1 MRRAALTLF
10 AGLFALAG
18 QAQVAPLP
26 ASAEAPY
33 FQPGKIRVLIL
44 SGRNNHDWRTTT
56 PFLQRILEA
65 TGRFDVRV
73 TEEPAGL
80 TAAALRPYDVLIS
93 DYCGPRWGVTAEQ
106 AVAAFVRSG
115 KGLAAVHGASY
126 AFGDMPVLGPGHRPI
141 GLVQPAWPEWA
152 AMLGGSW
159 TAAEPRTAHAAR
171 HLFDVQWRDSAHPIA
186 AGLGSTFRVSD
197 ELYHTH
203 RMQPGVHVLATAF
216 DAPDNG
222 GTGRDEP
229 LLWTNQF
236 GDGRVFYTALG
247 HDVAAMGAPGFVVS
261 FARGV
266 EWAATSKV
274 TLPAAISL
282 DPKDADALRL
292 LLVTGGHPHEQSFY
306 AVLDGR
312 RDMRVDVNPHPSAF
326 NGDLVKAYDVI
337 VLYDFVQDVPE
348 AQRKNL
354 QTFLESG
361 KGLVVLHHAIA
372 DFQNWPWWWQEV
384 VGGRYL
390 LQDEPTA
397 KASTYLHDQD
407 IDVTPVGQH
416 PIVKGLPPMYI
427 HDETYKGMWRAPG
440 LEILL
445 TTNHPTSDPPLAWIG
460 PWKKSRVVYIQLG
473 HGREAHENPWY
484 RELVARAVR
493 WSAGR

>member
-1 MRRAALTLF
+1 M
-10 AGLFALAG
+10 GLLATAS
-18 QAQVAPLP
+18 QAQVSIPFAH
-26 ASAEAPY
+26 AEDHY
-33 FQPGKIRVLIL
+33 FQPGKIHVLIL

-56 PFLQRILEA
+56 PFLKRILEA
-65 TGRFDVRV
+65 TGLFDVRV
-73 TEEPAGL
+73 TEEPA
-80 TAAALRPYDVLIS
+80 ALNHDALQYYQVLVS

-106 AVAAFVRSG
+106 AVADFVRSG
-115 KGLAAVHGASY
+115 KGLVAVHGASY
-126 AFGDMPVLGPGHRPI
+126 AFGDMPVLGPGHQPI
-141 GLVQPAWPEWA
+141 GLLQPPWPEWA
-152 AMLGGSW
+152 AMIGGSW
-159 TAAEPRTAHAAR
+159 SAAEPKTGHAPR
-171 HLFDVQWRDSAHPIA
+171 HLFDVRWTDPTHPIA
-186 AGLGSTFRVSD
+186 AGLGPEFQISAPTFRVSD
-197 ELYHTH
+197 ELYHTQ

-216 DAPDNG
+216 DDPANG

-229 LLWTNQF
+229 LLWTNRF

-247 HDVAAMGAPGFVVS
+247 HDVAAMSAAGFVVS

-282 DPKDADALRL
+282 DPKDHDALRV

-312 RDMRVDVNPHPSAF
+312 RDMRVDVNPHPVAF
-326 NGDLVKAYDVI
+326 NGNLVKDYDVI
-337 VLYDFVQDVPE
+337 VLYDLVQEVPE

-372 DFQNWPWWWQEV
+372 DFQDWPWWWREV

-390 LQDEPTA
+390 LRDEPPA

-407 IDVTPVGQH
+407 IDVTPAGHH
-416 PIVKGLPPMYI
+416 PIVQGLPPIYI

-460 PWKKSRVVYIQLG
+460 PWKKSRVVYVQLG